1 MPLTR
6 SQLDE
11 HLHTLEIRALA
22 LLRDRNTFPRK
33 FEDEVEIL
41 FGQIATQDRDY
52 ALAQL
57 EAIVERS
64 GFNR

>member
-11 HLHTLEIRALA
+11 HLHTLENRARTWLS
-22 LLRDRNTFPRK
+22 DRNTFPRK

-41 FGQIATQDRDY
+41 LGHVAAPDQDY
-52 ALAQL
+52 ALAKL

>member
-11 HLHTLEIRALA
+11 QLHTLEDHARAWLH
-22 LLRDRNTFPRK
+22 DRNTFPRK

-41 FGQIATQDRDY
+41 LGHVATSDQDY

>member
-1 MPLTR
+1 LTLTR
-6 SQLDE
+6 SELDE
-11 HLHTLEIRALA
+11 HLHALEVRARVW
-22 LLRDRNTFPRK
+22 LRDRNTFPRK

-41 FGQIATQDRDY
+41 LGQVAKQDQGY

>member
-11 HLHTLEIRALA
+11 QLHTLEDRARA
-22 LLRDRNTFPRK
+22 WLRDRNAFPRK

-41 FGQIATQDRDY
+41 LGQVATPDQDY
-52 ALAQL
+52 ALVQL

-64 GFNR
+64 RFNR

>member
-11 HLHTLEIRALA
+11 HLHTLEDHARAWV
-22 LLRDRNTFPRK
+22 RDRNTFPRK

-41 FGQIATQDRDY
+41 LGQIATPDQDY
-52 ALAQL
+52 ALAKL